1 MGETPDLDLST
12 ASRTQLVAL
21 ITVQRAQLAA
31 QQEQIGAQQ
40 ATISDLQVQVD
51 RLTAEVRQLTE
62 RLSKG
67 AGTGGKSMP
76 GLKPQ
81 TAPVREKRPRQQRAR
96 GFGRLRMTPT
106 EQVVHAPESCPE
118 CATPL
123 RGGSV
128 KRRREVIEIELPPV
142 RVVEHVFVER
152 HCPLCRKRW
161 VPRERDVLG
170 PVVGRRQRLGVGLR
184 ALIVVLREVGRLPFA
199 TIQWYLRTLHRLPLS
214 VGALVAVVQ
223 GASQRGQAAVAQI
236 REAIRASPVVHGD
249 ETGWRED
256 GRNGY
261 IWTFSTPTARYFL
274 RRPRTKEVVDEVLGD
289 SFEGVLVSDFYAA
302 YHHYAGLHQ
311 RCWAHLLRDIH
322 DLRVR
327 SPDDQPLQEW
337 ATAVHALYQ
346 EAVAFASPDQA
357 TRFRQQEAYEGRL
370 RQLCLPFAG
379 PEWEDIA
386 EPDRSDDGPAEA
398 AALAPEQ
405 GPAASR
411 AETLTEAA
419 ATPVQRTLCARILRH
434 LEELFVFVGL
444 PEVPPDNNAAE
455 RSLRPLVTS
464 RKISGGT
471 RSDAGTAAKTTLAS
485 LFGTW
490 QIRGL
495 DPFEQCRHFLI
506 SPQL

>member
-1 MGETPDLDLST
+1 MGEAPDLDLST
-12 ASRTQLVAL
+12 ASRAELRVLIAAQRDQLTAQQTTIGEL
-21 ITVQRAQLAA
+21 RAQVSRL
-31 QQEQIGAQQ
+31 Q
-40 ATISDLQVQVD
+40 AQVQ
-51 RLTAEVRQLTE
+51 QLTE
-62 RLSKG
+62 RLSQSQGPGSGSSAKG
-67 AGTGGKSMP
+67 MP

-81 TAPVREKRPRQQRAR
+81 TAPVREKRPRKQRAQSV
-96 GFGRLRMTPT
+96 GRARMTPT
-106 EQVVHAPESCPE
+106 EQVLHAVESCPE
-118 CATPL
+118 CATRL
-123 RGGSV
+123 RGGSI
-128 KRRREVIEIELPPV
+128 KRRREVIEVKLPPV
-142 RVVEHVFVER
+142 QVVEHVFVER
-152 HCPLCRKRW
+152 RCPLCRKRW

-184 ALIVVLREVGRLPFA
+184 ALIVVLREVGRLPLA
-199 TIQWYLRTLHRLPLS
+199 TIQWYLRTVHRLPLS
-214 VGALVAVVQ
+214 RGALVAVVQ

-302 YHHYAGLHQ
+302 YHHYEGLHQ

-327 SPDDQPLQEW
+327 SPDDQPLQDW
-337 ATAVHALYQ
+337 AMAVHALYQ
-346 EAVAFASPDQA
+346 EAVAFASPEEG
-357 TRFRQQEAYEGRL
+357 TRFGQQEAYERRL

-379 PEWEDIA
+379 PEGEHTED
-386 EPDRSDDGPAEA
+386 PDTSDAGRAGA
-398 AALAPEQ
+398 AAAMP
-405 GPAASR
+405 
-411 AETLTEAA
+411 TEAA
-419 ATPVQRTLCARILRH
+419 AAPVQRTLCARILRH

-471 RSDAGTAAKTTLAS
+471 RSDAGTEAKTTLAS
-485 LFGTW
+485 LVGTW
-490 QIRGL
+490 QARGL
-495 DPFEQCRHFLI
+495 DPLEQFRHLLI